1 MDDPQPAP
9 AITARDDQDGA
20 AIAELLTVARQH
32 LTGCCAHPHVCGA
45 DDVYRHARDRA
56 LPARLLGVAIMR
68 LAQLEPSTQERP

>member
-9 AITARDDQDGA
+9 AITARDDQDDA

-68 LAQLEPSTQERP
+68 LAQPSTQERP

>member
-1 MDDPQPAP
+1 MDDLQPAP
-9 AITARDDQDGA
+9 AVTARDDQDGA
-20 AIAELLTVARQH
+20 AIGELLTVARQH

-68 LAQLEPSTQERP
+68 IAAVHTGGTP